1 MKFLFVRSSVY
12 GPCMAS
18 NIASSSSPSI
28 STLSMAATGTLAVL
42 AAPDA
47 FLYRLKKF
55 LICRGGSMEVK
66 IGYNFKNVLGI
77 QVVCFLVSKLQ
88 LAKLCIW

>member
-18 NIASSSSPSI
+18 SIASSSSPSI

-42 AAPDA
+42 ADPDA

-55 LICRGGSMEVK
+55 LICRGGGSMEVK
-66 IGYNFKNVLGI
+66 IGYNFKKVLGI

-88 LAKLCIW
+88 LAKLCI

>member
-1 MKFLFVRSSVY
+1 
-12 GPCMAS
+12 MAS

-42 AAPDA
+42 ADPDA

-66 IGYNFKNVLGI
+66 IGYNFKKVLGI
-77 QVVCFLVSKLQ
+77 QVVCFLISKLQ

>member
-1 MKFLFVRSSVY
+1 MSICGVKCISSLNGFQHCVFFF
-12 GPCMAS
+12 P
-18 NIASSSSPSI
+18 IHLD
-28 STLSMAATGTLAVL
+28 TVVAATGTLAVL
-42 AAPDA
+42 ADPDA

-66 IGYNFKNVLGI
+66 IGYNFKKVLGI
-77 QVVCFLVSKLQ
+77 QVVCFLISKLQ